1 MARQRER
8 DQRGDEQLNMQ
19 HEHNALAQNAP
30 QGRMERRDID
40 TLIESAIRQRRPAR
54 QRPAQRTEPRQ
65 HALQDGARPGG
76 HHRQPRSS
84 QYQSERACHQHQPWM
99 PDKRDNPASINQPP
113 DVPDARFDPRAE
125 VDDPHAAPHSINEP
139 PGSEVIPPG
148 AGQGSN
154 NQPQPTIESLD
165 PDEADAGDA
174 EDITMHVR
182 GSGFTAQSVIV
193 FNGHDEPTVFVDE
206 GDITT
211 IVKPSLFT
219 VPAVC
224 PVLVKNGDKQ
234 SEADEFE
241 FLDAEEPAAS
251 RTSKRTKPKAKQRP
265 AHRR

>member
-8 DQRGDEQLNMQ
+8 DQRGNEQLNMQ

-40 TLIESAIRQRRPAR
+40 TLIESGYEHVDQPGKDPRNAPNPDSTRFKTVRDLEDITGNPGHRNINPNAPATSINR
-54 QRPAQRTEPRQ
+54 V
-65 HALQDGARPGG
+65 
-76 HHRQPRSS
+76 
-84 QYQSERACHQHQPWM
+84 M

-219 VPAVC
+219 VPGCLPGA
-224 PVLVKNGDKQ
+224 GQ
-234 SEADEFE
+234 ERRQ
-241 FLDAEEPAAS
+241 AE
-251 RTSKRTKPKAKQRP
+251 RGG
-265 AHRR
+265 